1 MNRLSFEHNLFNKG
15 VELIAG
21 VDEVGRGALAGPMVA
36 GAVILDKNVL
46 LRVHEILTNNDVV
59 PAEVQELQKYTLI
72 KDSKLLTPKKREG
85 LAGFIKSVCVSW
97 SVFQISPQEIDTYN
111 IPSCTQKAFYGVI
124 KGLSVQPDHILTDAF
139 RITAFP
145 ELIQTNIVGG
155 DNLSLTIGAASIV
168 AKVFRDSLMTK
179 LSTDLTYACYEFHRH
194 KGYGTKLHFAKIAQY
209 GISPLHRKSFIL

>member
-21 VDEVGRGALAGPMVA
+21 VDEVGRGALAGPMVS
-36 GAVILDKNVL
+36 GAVILNKTAL
-46 LRVHEILTNNDVV
+46 IRVHEILTNNDVAPV
-59 PAEVQELQKYTLI
+59 ADQELQKYTLI
-72 KDSKLLTPKKREG
+72 KDSKLLTPKKREV
-85 LAGFIKSVCVSW
+85 LANFIKSVCVAW

-111 IPSCTQKAFYGVI
+111 VSICTQKAFYGAI
-124 KGLSVQPDHILTDAF
+124 KELSTQPNHILTDAF
-139 RITAFP
+139 RIPAFP
-145 ELIQTNIVGG
+145 EYIQTNIIGG

-168 AKVFRDSLMTK
+168 AKVFRDSLMTD
-179 LSTDLTYACYEFHRH
+179 LSADPVYACYEFHRH